1 MLKKKRKPNELLLL
15 PPDPRDSWWAEVVRC
30 PVDDALTHLH
40 DVDGRCSSKGT
51 FRVGRDTS
59 NQNKLTTS
67 NLITSKKF

>member
-15 PPDPRDSWWAEVVRC
+15 PPDPRDSWWAEVV
-30 PVDDALTHLH
+30 DDALTHLH
-40 DVDGRCSSKGT
+40 DVDGRCSSKGI

-59 NQNKLTTS
+59 NQNKLATS